1 MERERDAG
9 AWSAVGRS
17 PPSNNRRPRV
27 YHTSGLVPIDP
38 FHFSFFRPLFLVH
51 LFVRIRLYMPTFRR
65 STPIFDRA
73 IRTRHTYARVQ
84 WRGLLSLVRPLINV
98 QWLIDAPSV
107 FVSNPDSGLLPRSN
121 RAIFIA
127 LRIALLGALATPILP
142 IPLILPPLFSSSLSF
157 ILPRRSNLVLPISSR
172 ASSPPST
179 AVLFLAF
186 YSIKRFVYSLS
197 LQKKNKN
204 EGETMKQNLKTL
216 VDQLLDVD
224 RKVCRRIWRETI
236 NVTRVFEL

>member
-27 YHTSGLVPIDP
+27 YHTSGLAPIDP
-38 FHFSFFRPLFLVH
+38 FHFSFFRPSFLVH
-51 LFVRIRLYMPTFRR
+51 LFVRIPLRLYMPTFRR

-142 IPLILPPLFSSSLSF
+142 IPLILPLSF
-157 ILPRRSNLVLPISSR
+157 LLRSRLFCLVVPTLCCP
-172 ASSPPST
+172 SPP
-179 AVLFLAF
+179 ALLPLLLLPCFFLLFTRLRDSCIRYRF
-186 YSIKRFVYSLS
+186 KKEIK
-197 LQKKNKN
+197 
-204 EGETMKQNLKTL
+204 MKAKQWSK
-216 VDQLLDVD
+216 
-224 RKVCRRIWRETI
+224 I
-236 NVTRVFEL
+236 